1 MTHPKLL
8 LVIAL
13 VVLGLASPSGASII
27 IFGTHNTHSVIPGGD
42 ITDVRL
48 EVDLTVSGSVATF
61 SFTNVSTGLETTA
74 VIAEIVIDTYDDDT
88 ATSLLTNGLVLT
100 NTVDVAFDLS
110 ASNGL
115 PNVGSLTTDPVPLA
129 ELNADPPP
137 TQKGLNVG
145 ETLLVQFDTTLP
157 DGSDIIDYLIAFN
170 GGSDTFI
177 AALGF
182 HAIKSSTVDGKS
194 LTGIVNPGSG
204 GAGQV
209 PEPGTLALCALGAAG
224 LVVRRKL

>member
-8 LVIAL
+8 LVMAFT
-13 VVLGLASPSGASII
+13 VLGLALPSGASII
-27 IFGTHNTHSVIPGGD
+27 IFGTHNTHPLIPGGD

-100 NTVDVAFDLS
+100 NTVDVAFDLGV
-110 ASNGL
+110 SNGL
-115 PNVGSLTTDPVPLA
+115 PNVGSLTTDPVPLV

-137 TQKGLNVG
+137 TQKGLNIG

-157 DGSDIIDYLIAFN
+157 DGSNIFDYLAAFN
-170 GGSDTFI
+170 GGNDTAL

-182 HAIKSSTVDGKS
+182 HAIKSSTVEGRS
-194 LTGIVNPGSG
+194 LTGIS
-204 GAGQV
+204 V
-209 PEPGTLALCALGAAG
+209 PEPGTLALCALGAVG
-224 LVVRRKL
+224 MLLKRKL